1 MREPQD
7 VRESKT
13 VESIID
19 FLIDIPLFDELRS
32 SELKIIGR
40 QMNFV
45 EINKNETVFKEG
57 DKGDYVCFVVN
68 GILDVIKQSTTGRDV
83 VIASLSTGRSIGEMS
98 AIDDYP
104 RSATVKARTNATLVI
119 LSRKGFELILQS
131 YPKIGIKVLKGLARV
146 LSMNLRKTSSQLAD
160 YVLPLS

>member
-68 GILDVIKQSTTGRDV
+68 GILDVIKQSASRRDV